1 MTYIAAHSPTW
12 SVLTLA
18 HMQYKLLRHFVII
31 CFQVCSTHRV
41 VGHVL
46 ELGLYEPA
54 SEEVV
59 VVGRE
64 HVHHLGI
71 ETQVVSQ
78 LSVLL
83 THSKRGR

>member
-1 MTYIAAHSPTW
+1 M
-12 SVLTLA
+12 
-18 HMQYKLLRHFVII
+18 
-31 CFQVCSTHRV
+31 CSTQTHWV

-64 HVHHLGI
+64 HVHHFGI

-83 THSKRGR
+83 THSTASLRGRCIIIHSGVL